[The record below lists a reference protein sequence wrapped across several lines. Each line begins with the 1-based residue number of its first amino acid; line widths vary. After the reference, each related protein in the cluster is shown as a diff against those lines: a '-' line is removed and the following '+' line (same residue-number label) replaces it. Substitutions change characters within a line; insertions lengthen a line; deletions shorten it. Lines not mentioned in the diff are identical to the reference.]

1 MRFARWT
8 ALWSMLV
15 LAMAGPRWDFTD
27 VELFRP
33 GTNLLVLVDISQS
46 MNVSDVKPS
55 RIARA
60 RQEVE
65 DLLDRSRGIR
75 VGLIAYA
82 SVAHVIS
89 PITEDTKAI
98 GRMLTA
104 LDTSL
109 VRLQGSRL
117 TFALERAE
125 QILAGQPEESSNS
138 LLIISDGDFDEEG
151 LESRVRTLAESG
163 VNVHV
168 LGIGTPEGDA
178 VPGLNNPRI
187 MGRSGKPIIS
197 ALNEGMLKSLAS
209 AGNGNYLRADYRDG
223 DTREIL
229 DQVKAQALPR
239 SGSDEHTRV
248 WNERFYWLAGLALLL
263 VLPLF
268 RRTQATFKH
277 VEQ

>member
-1 MRFARWT
+1 
-8 ALWSMLV
+8 MLV
-15 LAMAGPRWDFTD
+15 VAMAGPRWDFTD
-27 VELFRP
+27 VDLFRP

-46 MNVSDVKPS
+46 MNVTDVKPA

-75 VGLIAYA
+75 VGLIAFA
-82 SVAHVIS
+82 SVAHVVS
-89 PITEDTKAI
+89 PITEDTK
-98 GRMLTA
+98 GVRRMLSA

-117 TFALERAE
+117 SFALDRAE
-125 QILAGQPEESSNS
+125 QLLAGQPEESSNA
-138 LLIISDGDFDEEG
+138 LLIITDGDFAEQG
-151 LESRVRTLAESG
+151 LEARLRALAEAG
-163 VNVHV
+163 TNVHV

-178 VPGLNNPRI
+178 VPGFNTPWIRD
-187 MGRSGKPIIS
+187 RSGKPVIS
-197 ALNEGMLKSLAS
+197 MLDEDMLKTLAN
-209 AGNGNYLRADYRDG
+209 AGNGVYLRADYRDR

-229 DQVKAQALPR
+229 DNVKAQALPKK
-239 SGSDEHTRV
+239 GSDEHTRV

-268 RRTQATFKH
+268 RRTRPTFRH